1 MSVAR
6 RDRAWLVAGTMAG
19 VVGPCAFTAAWV
31 IASFREPGYP
41 FTQIQISGLAAPG
54 ARDPWIMIAGFLVLS
69 ASLIVFGSALRRQ
82 LGDSG
87 EAGPGPL
94 LIQVAGALTLAAALL
109 RRDHMLLTT
118 GPESWHN
125 HAHNVVSAVLYLLL
139 IAVPLTLAWR
149 LREEPPWRSIA
160 GPLAFAALASGV
172 ILVIFVSG
180 AASPWDGTLQRL
192 GVSLPLA
199 GLIAVA
205 LVNWQHSY
213 PQQPPTRAPPSAPQ
227 QRQNLKPSRRSAK
240 AARHRH

>member
-1 MSVAR
+1 MAETYGVGR
-6 RDRAWLVAGTMAG
+6 RDRAWLVAGTTAG

-31 IASFREPGYP
+31 VASLREPGYP

-54 ARDPWIMIAGFLVLS
+54 ARDPGIMIAGFLVLGG
-69 ASLIVFGSALRRQ
+69 SLVVFGLALRRQ
-82 LGDSG
+82 LGDSRA
-87 EAGPGPL
+87 AGPGPL

-149 LREEPPWRSIA
+149 LREEPRWRSIA
-160 GPLAFAALASGV
+160 GLLGVAALASGV

-180 AASPWDGTLQRL
+180 AAATWDGTLQRL

-205 LVNWQHSY
+205 L
-213 PQQPPTRAPPSAPQ
+213 
-227 QRQNLKPSRRSAK
+227 RSAK
-240 AARHRH
+240 ATRHRH